1 MKVEVDRSACQVIGT
16 CEALAPDRFEVDA
29 SATLVVRRAEIA
41 DDELPAVQEVVASC
55 PSGALTIVP

>member
-1 MKVEVDRSACQVIGT
+1 MKVEVDRSTCQVIGT

-29 SATLVVRRAEIA
+29 SATLVLRRAEIA
-41 DDELPAVQEVVASC
+41 DDELSVMEDVVASC